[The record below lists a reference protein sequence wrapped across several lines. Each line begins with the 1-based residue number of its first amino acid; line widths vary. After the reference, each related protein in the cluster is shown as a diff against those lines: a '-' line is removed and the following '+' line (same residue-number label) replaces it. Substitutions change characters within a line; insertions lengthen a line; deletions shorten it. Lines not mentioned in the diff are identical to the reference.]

1 MQTKNNKTGLLKKK
15 YTLVTV
21 VAIALLSAILS
32 FTLGQWQGKN
42 QGYMESVYEENQ
54 LKRREKL
61 KYKVT
66 IKSLLVQNLP
76 AIDYYSIFSRQ
87 HLLEADIKDFDDFF
101 TFAHKRYKSFEPLL
115 KDKWGIQDEKKLR
128 GIFFMNLVSS
138 MWGYGNKVHED
149 KTPGCVPINENT
161 GFKKIPKE
169 KLTIRTYLESGI
181 GCCSD
186 NAELL
191 QFLLEKSGIKQ
202 RKLFLSGHVVNEVYF
217 AGGWYTLDATANMM
231 LHFPLGKLNDMHK
244 RKEKIKVTIFPHNN
258 CVYNNNPFYRAKI
271 GQFRIQLLLSL
282 IHRSIEY
289 LEVQ

>member
-1 MQTKNNKTGLLKKK
+1 MRTDNNETNILRKK
-15 YTLVTV
+15 YTLVTLV
-21 VAIALLSAILS
+21 VIALVSIVVS
-32 FTLGQWQGKN
+32 FVLGKWQGN
-42 QGYMESVYEENQ
+42 TQGYMERVYDEDQIN
-54 LKRREKL
+54 RREKL
-61 KYKVT
+61 KYNVT
-66 IKSLLVQNLP
+66 IKSLLIENLP

-87 HLLEADIKDFDDFF
+87 HMLQADIKDFDDFF
-101 TFAHKRYKSFEPLL
+101 AFAHKRYKSLEQSL
-115 KDKWGIQDEKKLR
+115 KNKWDIQDEKKLK

-138 MWGYGNKVHED
+138 MWGYGNKVHKD

-191 QFLLEKSGIKQ
+191 QFLLEKSGIEQ
-202 RKLFLSGHVVNEVYF
+202 RKLFLSAHIVNEVHF
-217 AGGWYTLDATANMM
+217 ADGWYTLDATANIM
-231 LHFPLGKLNDMHK
+231 LHFPLSKLSDIHK

-271 GQFRIQLLLSL
+271 GQFRLQLLLSL